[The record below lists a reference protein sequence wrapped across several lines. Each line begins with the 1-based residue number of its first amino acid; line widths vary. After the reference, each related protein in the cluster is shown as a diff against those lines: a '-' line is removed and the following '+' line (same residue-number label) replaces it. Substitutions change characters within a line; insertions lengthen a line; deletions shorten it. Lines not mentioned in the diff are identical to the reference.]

1 MAVSFLD
8 HNLHMGFIR
17 YQLLLSSKQI
27 LLVIAFVCSLV
38 LLSSCATAPA
48 QGRAPLTAAERQF
61 FDRIDPN
68 ASVVT
73 KITEEI
79 IEVSNP
85 TYPATGYWRFLGVE
99 RFLQVSE
106 AVATYVQ
113 KMNMVYDE
121 PAIRYCASLGRYPNE
136 TMQELFLSWAD
147 TETYLLGEVSGVNVM
162 RFTCQLPNQ
171 WALEKIRQGINKCAT
186 PAVKFV
192 SRPLQCN
199 NESSYPQSPITR
211 EMCSA
216 YNNFTN
222 SMRHSTCEA
231 FILQVT
237 KIEASLIANPATGQ
251 ALGSV
256 KTMDSAIKECT
267 GLGFI
272 PKTEKHADC
281 VLRLTK

>member
-1 MAVSFLD
+1 MD
-8 HNLHMGFIR
+8 DNLHMRIIR
-17 YQLLLSSKQI
+17 YQLLLSSKQP

-85 TYPATGYWRFLGVE
+85 TYPAIGYWRFLGAE
-99 RFLQVSE
+99 RFLQVGE

-136 TMQELFLSWAD
+136 TMQELFLSWALAASPPLFG
-147 TETYLLGEVSGVNVM
+147 ETAGANLM
-162 RFTCQLPNQ
+162 RFTCQMPKQ
-171 WALEKIRQGINKCAT
+171 WALEKIRQRANECT
-186 PAVKFV
+186 TSAVKFV

-199 NESSYPQSPITR
+199 NESSHPQSPITR

-216 YNNFTN
+216 YSNLTN
-222 SMRHSTCEA
+222 SMGYSTCEA
-231 FILQVT
+231 FIHQVT

-251 ALGSV
+251 ALGGV

-272 PKTEKHADC
+272 PRTEKHADC
-281 VLRLTK
+281 VLRLTR